1 MTRIGRREERGCTSR
16 CLRISGVHIAATK
29 HDALDNSNL
38 SILPTTPQSICATLA
53 VMSVRVKGNFG
64 IAMSYTSLST
74 TTINA
79 DPKTHWTKYTRLQGG
94 RESWR
99 REH

>member
-38 SILPTTPQSICATLA
+38 SILPTTPPPHCLA
-53 VMSVRVKGNFG
+53 QDLE
-64 IAMSYTSLST
+64 APSLGEVPSAC
-74 TTINA
+74 IF
-79 DPKTHWTKYTRLQGG
+79 
-94 RESWR
+94 
-99 REH
+99 